1 MDGKCA
7 AKHLNQGTSRTRK
20 SLFSGDFIM
29 NKNFFLCGTLIV
41 GICLTNGCRSYHG
54 YREFTTTEDAGIED
68 KKLISQKKELFQD
81 SGKFKLFLF
90 QEFSYIQKYKKT
102 TYEEYIYKDS
112 SASNFIVGIIRSP
125 ITCSVALAFS
135 PFFLLA
141 SGKDIEYHGETYH
154 FSAVRRWWNTL
165 NPVLRH
171 NLKAE
176 KTDGTE
182 IFKEKEII
190 QKTKET
196 TTENY
201 TQDGETVY
209 FQYEGIKTPIAIK
222 VPFTKAELAKQIFKY
237 ALPPQPSVE
246 VTITGDMGAKLTLYI
261 ASLNSLSIDENTMW
275 LAMTAGKT
283 EAIFKWRH
291 EFLAQLKNWK
301 GNSIISPETEAE
313 TSKHIIS
320 KSREYIID
328 HLKKLCETDASKVSL
343 TYFQKLKNDI
353 EQYCREGLISEKEK
367 VDLSLNFSPLI
378 EKKLKSYDAASVTK
392 NLSTLKTEIAEYKKL
407 GFITGSESKK
417 FENTL
422 LEIVQAEKER
432 RLTLMYPLHKRF
444 KPIKLYK
451 NYNSGY
457 SCAYLNAD
465 SESKDSLATAL
476 AGIELCEKSDTSFL
490 DQPFIK
496 LLPTKKLN
504 PRNSEEVFIAAFKAQ
519 LGYKEIPITTNL
531 GDGIQGIFACSPYS
545 DEYNAY
551 LIAVELTRNLALSDT
566 EKKFLA
572 EYPGLKIKRQVY
584 PVDIPLPRTE
594 LRIVGTKQT
603 VILENDDIYI
613 HLASEEVPDAKIIK
627 KGTKQRQAERKAE
640 LKRKIKEEQDMADA
654 FESGAG
660 ETYIT
665 LKVLKQAMDQEKK
678 ELDNFFRS
686 TSEQERCEIEL
697 EKVLS
702 RNGQS
707 IFICDKKLLN
717 FFSEKYQKV
726 KRAEAEKRRQEKEAQ
741 RKRDLDF

>member
-1 MDGKCA
+1 
-7 AKHLNQGTSRTRK
+7 
-20 SLFSGDFIM
+20 M
-29 NKNFFLCGTLIV
+29 NKKFFLYGTLIA
-41 GICLTNGCRSYHG
+41 GICLANGCRSYHG
-54 YREFTTTEDAGIED
+54 YREFSTREDAGIED
-68 KKLISQKKELFQD
+68 KKLISQRKELFQD
-81 SGKFKLFLF
+81 SGKIQLSLF
-90 QEFSYIQKYKKT
+90 QDFRYTQKDKIK
-102 TYEEYIYKDS
+102 TYEEYIYSES
-112 SASNFIVGIIRSP
+112 SGIEFVADFIWSP
-125 ITCSVALAFS
+125 VTLAVQIAFS
-135 PFFLLA
+135 PFILLA
-141 SGKDIEYHGETYH
+141 TKSSDITFVDSGKQNIYHYS
-154 FSAVRRWWNTL
+154 FWRRYWNTF
-165 NPVLRH
+165 NPF
-171 NLKAE
+171 LKYDY
-176 KTDGTE
+176 KSQDGGISGTE
-182 IFKEKEII
+182 LFKKDEEIVKYT
-190 QKTKET
+190 KTTSEIHRQ
-196 TTENY
+196 Y
-201 TQDGETVY
+201 GATVY
-209 FQYEGIKTPIAIK
+209 VQYEGLKTPIAMK
-222 VPFTKAELAKQIFKY
+222 VPFADAELAKQIFKY
-237 ALPPQPSVE
+237 ALPAQTKDVM
-246 VTITGDMGAKLTLYI
+246 ITGDMEAKLE
-261 ASLNSLSIDENTMW
+261 LSIDSTSS
-275 LAMTAGKT
+275 LAANERNAWKGMTLGSTK
-283 EAIFKWRH
+283 EIFDSRH

-320 KSREYIID
+320 KSRKYIID

-432 RLTLMYPLHKRF
+432 RLTLMYPLHKIF

-476 AGIELCEKSDTSFL
+476 AGIELCKKSDTSFL

-504 PRNSEEVFIAAFKAQ
+504 PRNSEEVFVAAFKAQ

-545 DEYNAY
+545 EEWNAY

-584 PVDIPLPRTE
+584 PVDIPLSRTE

-603 VILENDDIYI
+603 VILENDDVYI
-613 HLASEEVPDAKIIK
+613 RLASEEVPDAKIVK
-627 KGTKQRQAERKAE
+627 KSSKQRQAERKAE

-665 LKVLKQAMDQEKK
+665 LKALQEAMDQEKK
-678 ELDNFFRS
+678 VLDNFFRF

-707 IFICDKKLLN
+707 IFICDKKLLK
-717 FFSEKYQKV
+717 FFSEKYQEV